1 MRSACSTNASVRVP
15 RAAARTRN
23 SGIEASRRAGRPL
36 RTTGCGLSPP
46 PTRTPQPAKADA
58 TLHAG
63 THGGALRAVQESP
76 RRRQPDRRVRAAA
89 QLFCPMRTR
98 PPAVRQRPAAHA
110 SCTDPRLPRGPA
122 RSPPVVRARPRRHRQ
137 TQPPKHHPRPS
148 GIHETIARGLPRPE
162 SVERPWT
169 LGFFFREKMRA
180 IHRLAPDQPIQR
192 VLEIGGGQSG
202 LARILYPNTSI
213 INTDLD
219 PKYADAPCNR
229 QPGVQFIPAD
239 ATALH
244 FEDNTFDLVTMFDL
258 LEHVPDDRAAAS
270 EAARVLKPGGY
281 LMVTTPRENWRYPH
295 YKILTPICPDEAV
308 LLEEWGHVRRGY
320 SPADLESLIPLT
332 NRGWAGFISPATS
345 LNHDLSFSR
354 LPSPSGFWPAR

>member
-1 MRSACSTNASVRVP
+1 MKQSL
-15 RAAARTRN
+15 AAF
-23 SGIEASRRAGRPL
+23 L
-36 RTTGCGLSPP
+36 
-46 PTRTPQPAKADA
+46 
-58 TLHAG
+58 
-63 THGGALRAVQESP
+63 
-76 RRRQPDRRVRAAA
+76 A
-89 QLFCPMRTR
+89 QNPF
-98 PPAVRQRPAAHA
+98 
-110 SCTDPRLPRGPA
+110 
-122 RSPPVVRARPRRHRQ
+122 
-137 TQPPKHHPRPS
+137 
-148 GIHETIARGLPRPE
+148 
-162 SVERPWT
+162 ERPWT

-202 LARILYPNTSI
+202 LARILYPDASI

-239 ATALH
+239 ATALP

-354 LPSPSGFWPAR
+354 LPKSVRVLACTLISPLTWWGYWQHSADEPGTESTSVWQKPAATS